1 MKPQQSVQLAKLSRP
16 RLFDAL
22 PRERLFT
29 HLDELSRCPV
39 LWVAAPPGAGK
50 TTLVAGWLES
60 RNRVGIWYQV
70 DAGDADPA
78 SLFYYLGRAE
88 QVRAGRSKKQRPL
101 PLFTPEHTPD
111 LAGFSRRFFRE
122 LFARLGPGAT
132 LVFDNFQ
139 EAGDEPAFHQAIVAA
154 LENVPAGVN
163 VLVVSRLEP
172 PQPYAQFSANRTLA
186 LIDWETLKLDR
197 EESRSIAGAHLDLED
212 AVLERLHERAGGWA
226 AGLILLAERLRRG
239 ADVEDIEAPDSLQDV
254 FAYFAGQL
262 FERSDA
268 ETQRMLLHL
277 SYPPAVPASMAE
289 ALTGNASAPRL
300 LDQLYRR
307 HLFTDRRKAAEPVYQ
322 FHALFRAFL
331 QHRATHELSLTQQH
345 SIARQAAQLLE
356 GAGEIEHAM
365 ALRFSARDWPAAQA
379 LVLTHAPR
387 LIAQGRW
394 RIVVDWIE
402 RLPAEILSE
411 NCWLLH
417 WLGTA
422 WIAVDPPKA
431 RIYLERCYLKSLEL
445 DDRICE
451 VQSAA
456 GFVETYMMEYAD
468 FAPIDRWIEV
478 LEQIAEPDYR
488 FPTLESELRA
498 LSAMVIAL
506 TYRRAAHPELA
517 RFASRCLE
525 LLHTGVDVNQRAFT
539 GAFLELYG
547 GMCGRLDVALATH
560 RIVQPLLDHP
570 DVTSLTK
577 AFAMGIGIWTC
588 VHVEDFEEGRRLTE
602 RIEVLGCDEN
612 LHLAHRFAC
621 VIACYLDFRRGD
633 LGSAQARIRRF
644 EQILIPSAPYE
655 AASILGMKSYFGLFA
670 GQPDL
675 TLAVGDELVRR
686 YDRTGS
692 LPHRLIMYNVVIWG
706 NVVTGRFEEAERL
719 IDASRQIQ
727 PSQHMEWQGWGRD
740 VFEAWIAYR
749 RGDRKRLHE
758 WLDNLFASSRPR
770 SMGYG
775 FATMWTKDFMT
786 QLCAEA
792 LAADIQVPN
801 VCDYIR
807 EYRVDAPG
815 QHIENWPWPLRI
827 YTLGPFRVARDGEP
841 LMFGGKVPKKLL
853 ALLKSMIAF
862 GGRDV
867 PEERITD
874 ALWPDEDGDAA
885 HQSFTTALHR
895 LRRLLGSA
903 ELIAQKA
910 GRLSLNTRLIWV
922 DAFAFEETCRQAHEK
937 HRDAASND
945 YLAVANRAFDLY
957 RGGFLEGDVDAFWA
971 MATKERLREHLLH
984 LLSELGSRLEHER
997 RYDEALTLYRRGIE
1011 ADELAETF
1019 HQGLMRCHH
1028 HVGRR
1033 PEALDAYRRMCELLE
1048 KVHGV
1053 KPSPETEALYR
1064 KLLSRENQRHE

>member
-1 MKPQQSVQLAKLSRP
+1 MA
-16 RLFDAL
+16 D
-22 PRERLFT
+22 
-29 HLDELSRCPV
+29 
-39 LWVAAPPGAGK
+39 
-50 TTLVAGWLES
+50 LE
-60 RNRVGIWYQV
+60 
-70 DAGDADPA
+70 
-78 SLFYYLGRAE
+78 
-88 QVRAGRSKKQRPL
+88 
-101 PLFTPEHTPD
+101 
-111 LAGFSRRFFRE
+111 GFARRFFRE

-163 VLVVSRLEP
+163 VLVASRLEP
-172 PQPYAQFSANRTLA
+172 PQPYAPFSANRTLV
-186 LIDWETLKLDR
+186 LIDWETLKLNRD
-197 EESRSIAGAHLDLED
+197 ESRSIAGAHLALEE
-212 AVLERLHERAGGWA
+212 AVLEKLHERAGGWA

-239 ADVEDIEAPDSLQDV
+239 ADVEDIEGPDSLQDV

-289 ALTGNASAPRL
+289 ALTGNAAAPRL

-331 QHRATHELSLTQQH
+331 QHRATNELSLAQQH
-345 SIARQAAQLLE
+345 TIARQAAQLLE

-365 ALRFSARDWPAAQA
+365 ALRFAAQDWPAAQA
-379 LVLTHAPR
+379 LILTHAPR

-402 RLPAEILSE
+402 RLPGEILSE

-431 RIYLERCYLKSLEL
+431 RVYLERCYLKSLEI

-478 LEQIAEPDYR
+478 LEQIADPDYR

-506 TYRRAAHPELA
+506 TYRQAGHPELA

-525 LLHTGVDVNQRAFT
+525 LLHTGVDVNLRAFS

-547 GMCGRLDVALATH
+547 GMCGRLDIAWATH
-560 RIVQPLLDHP
+560 RLVQPLLDHP

-577 AFAMGIGIWTC
+577 AFVMGVGIWTC
-588 VHVEDFEEGRRLTE
+588 VHLEDFDEGRRITE
-602 RIEVLGCDEN
+602 RIEALGREEN

-633 LGSAQARIRRF
+633 FGSAQARIRRF

-675 TLAVGDELVRR
+675 ALAVGDELVRR

-692 LPHRLIMYNVVIWG
+692 LPHRLIMYNVVIWAHVEMG
-706 NVVTGRFEEAERL
+706 QFEEAEKL
-719 IDASRQIQ
+719 IHASRAIQ
-727 PSQHMEWQGWGRD
+727 PGQHMEWQAWGPL

-749 RGDRKRLHE
+749 RGNRNLLREKLE
-758 WLDNLFASSRPR
+758 ALFAHPRPR

-775 FATMWTKDFMT
+775 FSTMWSRNWMP

-792 LAADIQVPN
+792 LASDIQVAN

-815 QHIENWPWPLRI
+815 RHIERWPWPLRV
-827 YTLGPFRVARDGEP
+827 YTLGAFRVVRDGEP
-841 LMFGGKVPKKLL
+841 LAFGGKVPKKLL
-853 ALLKSMIAF
+853 ALLKCLIAF
-862 GGRDV
+862 GGQDV
-867 PEERITD
+867 PEERLTD
-874 ALWPDEDGDAA
+874 ALWKDEDGDAA
-885 HQSFTTALHR
+885 HQSFNTALHR
-895 LRRLLGSA
+895 LRKLLGDPEA
-903 ELIAQKA
+903 IAQKA
-910 GRLSLNTRLIWV
+910 GKLSINTRLVWI
-922 DAFAFEETCRQAHEK
+922 DAFAFEEACRQAE
-937 HRDAASND
+937 DARHKAAPD
-945 YLAVANRAFDLY
+945 YPALAERAVEVY
-957 RGGFLEGDVDAFWA
+957 HGGFLDGDADAFWA
-971 MATKERLREHLLH
+971 
-984 LLSELGSRLEHER
+984 
-997 RYDEALTLYRRGIE
+997 
-1011 ADELAETF
+1011 
-1019 HQGLMRCHH
+1019 
-1028 HVGRR
+1028 
-1033 PEALDAYRRMCELLE
+1033 
-1048 KVHGV
+1048 
-1053 KPSPETEALYR
+1053 
-1064 KLLSRENQRHE
+1064 